1 MPDSFTVKFDFD
13 DLKSSLDHLTD
24 VIKENA
30 RPAAQAG
37 AQVLY
42 EEVLRLVP
50 VAKSARMYKGKLYE
64 PGALKAAIYQAF
76 SVDNSGDGVA
86 TYHVSW
92 NAAKAPHG
100 HLIENGH
107 WTKKQGKYGPLQ
119 PVFVP
124 AHPFIRPAYDTK
136 IDDAIEASN
145 AVMSEAIDKTLEKL
159 N

>member
-1 MPDSFTVKFDFD
+1 MRDSFTAKFDVEGVNA
-13 DLKSSLDHLTD
+13 LLDNLTD
-24 VIKENA
+24 VIQESA

-42 EEVLRLVP
+42 DEVLRLVP
-50 VAKSARMYKGKLYE
+50 VAKSARMYKGRLYQ

-76 SVDNSGDGVA
+76 SADNSDGMRA

-107 WTKKQGKYGPLQ
+107 WTKRQGKDGPLQ

-124 AHPFIRPAYDTK
+124 AHPFIRPAFDTK

-145 AVMSEAIDKTLEKL
+145 AVIREAIDKALEKTK
-159 N
+159 